1 MHLLVHQI
9 YTRYKI
15 YVTTVSG
22 RSKAKALLQN
32 VSLKVKLKL
41 PISLFKELV
50 AQTGFEPVE

>member
-1 MHLLVHQI
+1 MHLFVHQI
-9 YTRYKI
+9 YPRYQV

-32 VSLKVKLKL
+32 VSLKVEPKL